1 MIIDFYSFVSVP
13 ASACLR
19 VVSVTYTAVITT
31 ALCFH
36 LHGIVSLQQLKA
48 TWRWQHQTLQC
59 DQWSEPPAS
68 HLLPC
73 QHRAPGTLGIGC
85 VKSPSYGAEL
95 CKSLRF
101 CKICAWLKKNMMW
114 KLEASHSTLSG
125 QMYSLPLQSIG
136 MPMSAFIN
144 AGTQLPLEVSS

>member
-1 MIIDFYSFVSVP
+1 MIVDFYSFVSVP
-13 ASACLR
+13 ASACLG
-19 VVSVTYTAVITT
+19 VVSVTYSSNNHCTLFSSTRYYTASI
-31 ALCFH
+31 AE
-36 LHGIVSLQQLKA
+36 GDLKMA
-48 TWRWQHQTLQC
+48 ASDLTMRPAVWT
-59 DQWSEPPAS
+59 PAS

-73 QHRAPGTLGIGC
+73 QHRAPDALGIGC

-114 KLEASHSTLSG
+114 KFEASHSTLSG